1 MSLADIR
8 SEMRQRYWPD
18 DSSGHGEAHHER
30 IRRNA
35 LSIAQEIDESV
46 DGEVLSAA
54 ALTHDVHRVMGNGS
68 VMPPE
73 SLDRVREVLEAAGFD
88 SDIDSVL
95 HCVEVHEE
103 YDFQEGQVLEPDTIE
118 AEIIQDAD
126 NLDAVEPVGVAR
138 LFYFAGDH
146 GNPMHDPDHSAADTY
161 HREDLT
167 DTPVQYFHEKLR
179 KLGSAMNTEPGRRR
193 AQKRISQMREFIEAF
208 EQDWKSG
215 KSF

>member
-1 MSLADIR
+1 M
-8 SEMRQRYWPD
+8 
-18 DSSGHGEAHHER
+18 G
-30 IRRNA
+30 
-35 LSIAQEIDESV
+35 IAQEINRSV
-46 DGEVLSAA
+46 DREVLSAA
-54 ALTHDVHRVMGNGS
+54 ALTHDVHRVMRNGS

-88 SDIDSVL
+88 GDIDSVL

-103 YDFQEGQVLEPDTIE
+103 YGFQEGRVLGPDTIE

-126 NLDAVEPVGVAR
+126 NLDAVGPVGVAR

-146 GNPMHDPDHSAADTY
+146 ENPMYDPDHNVADTY
-161 HREDLT
+161 DREDLT
-167 DTPVQYFHEKLR
+167 DTPVQHFHEKLQR
-179 KLGSAMNTEPGRRR
+179 LDSAMNTEPGRRR

-208 EQDWKSG
+208 EQDWKAG

>member
-1 MSLADIR
+1 
-8 SEMRQRYWPD
+8 
-18 DSSGHGEAHHER
+18 
-30 IRRNA
+30 
-35 LSIAQEIDESV
+35 
-46 DGEVLSAA
+46 
-54 ALTHDVHRVMGNGS
+54 MGNGS

-88 SDIDSVL
+88 GDIDSVL

-103 YDFQEGQVLEPDTIE
+103 YDFQEGRVPGPDTIE

-126 NLDAVEPVGVAR
+126 NLDAVGPVGVAR

-146 GNPMHDPDHSAADTY
+146 GNPMYDPDHNVADAY
-161 HREDLT
+161 DREDLT

-208 EQDWKSG
+208 EQDWRAG
-215 KSF
+215 QSF